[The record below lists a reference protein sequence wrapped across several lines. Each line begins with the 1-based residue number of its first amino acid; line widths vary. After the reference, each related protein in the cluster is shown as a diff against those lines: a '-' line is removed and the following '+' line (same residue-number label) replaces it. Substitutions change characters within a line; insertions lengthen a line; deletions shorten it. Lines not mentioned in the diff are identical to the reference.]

1 MNNTIKYIT
10 AFTVGAAVG
19 SLITCRVVRAKYEQL
34 AQEEIDSVKEVF
46 AKRNYE
52 LASKTMADA
61 DFDKDNIPDILEKA
75 KQAKEKPE
83 ISEYISKTQK
93 SGYIDYTA
101 FSSKPVEPKIEEEVP
116 VENDDETESDEGEK
130 PYVISPDEFG
140 EIDDY
145 ERIGL
150 NYFADKVVAYDDDTR
165 FENVNEIIGLES
177 LTHFGEYEDD
187 SVFVR
192 NDKLKIDYEIL
203 LDRRKY
209 SDVIGKKPHQI
220 EE

>member
-140 EIDDY
+140 EIDDSCAT
-145 ERIGL
+145 R
-150 NYFADKVVAYDDDTR
+150 ADHSGQYG
-165 FENVNEIIGLES
+165 NL
-177 LTHFGEYEDD
+177 
-187 SVFVR
+187 
-192 NDKLKIDYEIL
+192 
-203 LDRRKY
+203 
-209 SDVIGKKPHQI
+209 PC
-220 EE
+220 